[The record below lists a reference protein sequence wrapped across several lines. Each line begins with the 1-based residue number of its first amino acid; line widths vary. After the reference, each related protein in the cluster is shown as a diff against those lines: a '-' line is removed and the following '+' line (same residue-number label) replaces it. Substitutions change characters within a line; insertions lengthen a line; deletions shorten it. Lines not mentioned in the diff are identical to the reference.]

1 VGSVILASLLLKLGG
16 YGFLRY
22 LLLLFPEACRY
33 YSPVVFSLCL
43 LGIIYASLSTFK
55 QIDLKKIIAYSSIS
69 HMNLVVGGLFSL
81 NLSGILGAIVLML
94 AHGIVSGAL
103 FLLVGVLY
111 ERFHTRLIRY
121 YGGITQVMPLF
132 ALCFFF
138 FNLANMGLPG
148 TFNFVGE
155 LLIFVGLFKIH
166 PILSL
171 YTGFSV
177 VLSAGYSLWLFNR
190 VAFGV
195 VRLCSVDYFDLTQ
208 REFYIYLPLI
218 IITIFF
224 GICPNIL
231 LDTLFF
237 SVKVLSLVFDPC
249 NNNSILK

>member
-22 LLLLFPEACRY
+22 LLLLFPEASKY
-33 YSPVVFSLCL
+33 YAPLVFCLCL
-43 LGIIYASLSTFK
+43 LGVIYASLSTFK
-55 QIDLKKIIAYSSIS
+55 QIDLKKIIAYSSIA
-69 HMNLVVGGLFSL
+69 HMNLVVAGLFSL
-81 NLSGILGAIVLML
+81 NLAGILGAIILML

-103 FLLVGVLY
+103 FLLVGILY

-132 ALCFFF
+132 SISFFF

-166 PILSL
+166 PILII

-190 VAFGV
+190 VAFGA
-195 VRLCSVDYFDLTQ
+195 VRLCKIEYFDLTL

-218 IITIFF
+218 IITLAF
-224 GICPNIL
+224 GIFPNIL
-231 LDTLFF
+231 LDILFF
-237 SVKVLSLVFDPC
+237 SIKVLSLVLEPY
-249 NNNSILK
+249 S